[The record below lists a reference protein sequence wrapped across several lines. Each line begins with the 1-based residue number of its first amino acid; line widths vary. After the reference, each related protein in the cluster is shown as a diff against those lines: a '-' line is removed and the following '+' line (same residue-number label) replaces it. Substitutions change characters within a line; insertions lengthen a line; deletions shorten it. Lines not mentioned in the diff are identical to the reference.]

1 MSEVK
6 NEVAGAPREEAAA
19 GAGVAEGVAKPAA
32 SAAKAGAAGRDGKQ
46 ESGSEFA
53 GVGAASSAAKATGCS
68 PLPGSKPAG
77 AHSLSE
83 SASNKTAVYK
93 PKKGGKAA
101 QRARAMCIH
110 RIVRWCVQIAF
121 FVLAPS
127 IFSATFNG
135 VKYLATQVGASQAAE
150 PTSFVV
156 LLVAMLA
163 FTILFG
169 RFFCGYACAFGT
181 LGDAVYLLFAPV
193 RKLLNVPDRPLSGKV
208 QRAGQY
214 VKFGVLAAIALM
226 CFFGVWSEIS
236 GYSPWTA
243 FAGIVGGSFEGISAA
258 AFVVLG
264 ALMLG
269 MALVKRF
276 FCQFLC
282 PLGAL
287 FALMPVMSFSAFSR
301 KKGCCAKSCGKCCA
315 SCPVS
320 VYPDAD
326 SFAAGECIA
335 CGKCADVCP
344 IANAS
349 LLRAEATGEE
359 RAGKPPKRILR
370 GNEICLVLL
379 KAALLV
385 AVLWLAGALSGVPAF
400 TEVTGMALPWG

>member
-6 NEVAGAPREEAAA
+6 NGAAGAPRGEVAA
-19 GAGVAEGVAKPAA
+19 GVGIADGVAKPAA
-32 SAAKAGAAGRDGKQ
+32 
-46 ESGSEFA
+46 E
-53 GVGAASSAAKATGCS
+53 
-68 PLPGSKPAG
+68 PA
-77 AHSLSE
+77 L
-83 SASNKTAVYK
+83 NKTAVYK
-93 PKKGGKAA
+93 PKKGSKTA
-101 QRARAMCIH
+101 QRARAMRIH
-110 RIVRWCVQIAF
+110 RIVRWCVQIGF

-135 VKYLATQVGASQAAE
+135 VKYLATQVGARQAAE

-181 LGDAVYLLFAPV
+181 LSDAVYLLFAPV
-193 RKLLNVPDRPLSGKV
+193 RKLLHISDRPLSARA

-214 VKFGVLAAIALM
+214 VKFGVLAVIVLM
-226 CFFGVWSEIS
+226 CFFGVWSEVS

-243 FAGIVGGSFEGISAA
+243 FAGIVGGSVEGISAA

-287 FALMPVMSFSAFSR
+287 FALMPVVPLSAFSR

-315 SCPVS
+315 GCPVS

-326 SFAAGECIA
+326 AFTAGECIA

-344 IANAS
+344 IANAG
-349 LLRAEATGEE
+349 LLHAKATGEE

-370 GNEICLVLL
+370 GNEVWLVLL

-385 AVLWLAGALSGVPAF
+385 AVLWLAGALSGVPTFA
-400 TEVTGMALPWG
+400 EVAGITLLWG

>member
-1 MSEVK
+1 MSEAK
-6 NEVAGAPREEAAA
+6 NEVAGAHAF
-19 GAGVAEGVAKPAA
+19 
-32 SAAKAGAAGRDGKQ
+32 
-46 ESGSEFA
+46 SE
-53 GVGAASSAAKATGCS
+53 
-68 PLPGSKPAG
+68 P
-77 AHSLSE
+77 
-83 SASNKTAVYK
+83 ASNKTAARK

-101 QRARAMCIH
+101 QRARAMRIH
-110 RIVRWCVQIAF
+110 RIVRWCVQIGF
-121 FVLAPS
+121 FVFAPS

-135 VKYLATQVGASQAAE
+135 VKYLATQIGVRQAAE

-156 LLVAMLA
+156 LLVAMMA

-181 LGDAVYLLFAPV
+181 LGDAVCLLFAPV
-193 RKLLNVPDRPLSGKV
+193 RKLLHVSDRPLSARV

-214 VKFGVLAAIALM
+214 VKLGVLAAIVLM
-226 CFFGVWSEIS
+226 CFFGVWSEVS

-243 FAGIVGGSFEGISAA
+243 FAGIVGGSVEGISAA

-264 ALMLG
+264 VLVLG

-287 FALMPVMSFSAFSR
+287 FALMPVMPFSAFSR

-315 SCPVS
+315 GCPVS

-326 SFAAGECIA
+326 AFTAGECIA

-344 IANAS
+344 IANAG
-349 LLRAEATGEE
+349 LLRAKATGEE
-359 RAGKPPKRILR
+359 RPGKPPRRILR
-370 GNEICLVLL
+370 GNEIWLVLL
-379 KAALLV
+379 KAVLLLV
-385 AVLWLAGALSGVPAF
+385 TLWLAGALSGVPAF
-400 TEVTGMALPWG
+400 TEATGITLPWG

>member
-6 NEVAGAPREEAAA
+6 NEVAGAHA
-19 GAGVAEGVAKPAA
+19 
-32 SAAKAGAAGRDGKQ
+32 
-46 ESGSEFA
+46 F
-53 GVGAASSAAKATGCS
+53 
-68 PLPGSKPAG
+68 
-77 AHSLSE
+77 SE
-83 SASNKTAVYK
+83 SASNKAAARK
-93 PKKGGKAA
+93 PKKGGKAV
-101 QRARAMCIH
+101 QRARAMRIH

-135 VKYLATQVGASQAAE
+135 AKYLATQVGVHQAVE

-181 LGDAVYLLFAPV
+181 LGDAVYLLFTPV
-193 RKLLNVPDRPLSGKV
+193 RKLLHVPDMPLSGKV
-208 QRAGQY
+208 QRAGQH

-243 FAGIVGGSFEGISAA
+243 FAGIVGGSVEGISAA

-264 ALMLG
+264 VLMLG

-287 FALMPVMSFSAFSR
+287 FALMPVMPFSAFSR

-315 SCPVS
+315 GCPVS
-320 VYPDAD
+320 IYPDAD
-326 SFAAGECIA
+326 AFTAGECIA

-344 IANAS
+344 IANAG
-349 LLRAEATGEE
+349 LLRAKATGEE

-370 GNEICLVLL
+370 GNEIWLVLL
-379 KAALLV
+379 KAALLLV
-385 AVLWLAGALSGVPAF
+385 TLWLAGALSGVPTF
-400 TEVTGMALPWG
+400 VEVAGTTLPWG